1 MERGAATAKRE
12 GQLEN
17 ELLRQRVHELQVL
30 KLLVDEYLK
39 AAYTS
44 SSKASKTS
52 SFSSVCTNPRPRS
65 SLMPDTLVV

>member
-30 KLLVDEYLK
+30 KLLVVYQYLK
-39 AAYTS
+39 SLARGAARKRAS
-44 SSKASKTS
+44 SAACART
-52 SFSSVCTNPRPRS
+52 PGP
-65 SLMPDTLVV
+65 

>member
-30 KLLVDEYLK
+30 KLLVYEYLK
-39 AAYTS
+39 AACTS
-44 SSKASKTS
+44 SLRASKIKPLRQRVYELQAPL
-52 SFSSVCTNPRPRS
+52 FIKA
-65 SLMPDTLVV
+65 

>member
-30 KLLVDEYLK
+30 KLLVYQYLQ
-39 AAYTS
+39 
-44 SSKASKTS
+44 
-52 SFSSVCTNPRPRS
+52 
-65 SLMPDTLVV
+65 SLKH